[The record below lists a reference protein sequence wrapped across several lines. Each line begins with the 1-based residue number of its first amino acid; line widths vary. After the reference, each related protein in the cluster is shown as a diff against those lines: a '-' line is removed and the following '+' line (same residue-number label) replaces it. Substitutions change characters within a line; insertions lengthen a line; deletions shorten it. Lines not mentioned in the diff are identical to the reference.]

1 MDMKKLL
8 IALLCAALLAYS
20 TLASAALAEE
30 LLVVETPA
38 AEDAPAEA
46 LVAPDP
52 EMADTASAEE
62 CALDLGAESGEAAA
76 PNAGDV
82 AIDSA
87 HFPDQYFR
95 AYVQK
100 HFDGDGD
107 EALSPDEIAAIT
119 RINLSSEPINT
130 ITSVRGIEYFPE
142 LTYLDCSMFHLK
154 DGLDVS
160 GNEKLE
166 FLACYWCW
174 LTELDVRQNPRLV
187 NLNCAQNGLTAL
199 DLSNN
204 GALRVLCCFDN
215 LFKTLDLR
223 GCPALVDCVARGK
236 YKLLETEGAL
246 YTLGS
251 GDSLAELQLSEDVLP
266 TVGETLTLKK
276 SKKTTVAAGTLLQ
289 LMNAKGIKSC
299 ASSKKAVATV
309 NKRGIVTAKKPGK
322 AKITVTLKN
331 KKKLIL
337 TLTVK

>member
-8 IALLCAALLAYS
+8 IALLCAALLS
-20 TLASAALAEE
+20 SAAMAEE
-30 LLVVETPA
+30 LAVVNMPVTE
-38 AEDAPAEA
+38 EAPAEA

-52 EMADTASAEE
+52 AQEDAVAAEE
-62 CALDLGAESGEAAA
+62 YAAELGSEAGDMAAANASDVALDE
-76 PNAGDV
+76 
-82 AIDSA
+82 A
-87 HFPDQYFR
+87 HFPDLRFR
-95 AYVQK
+95 AYVRK
-100 HFDGDGD
+100 NFDKDGDGS
-107 EALSPDEIAAIT
+107 LSPDEIAAIT

-199 DLSNN
+199 DLNNN

-236 YKLLETEGAL
+236 YKLLETEGAR

-289 LMNAKGIKSC
+289 LVTAKGIKSC

-309 NKRGIVTAKKPGK
+309 NKRGIIAAKKPGK
-322 AKITVTLKN
+322 ATITVTLKN
-331 KKKLIL
+331 KKKLKL
-337 TLTVK
+337 KLTVN